1 MMDYEDREY
10 LTEEDLEDAAAWLE
24 AQTDR
29 EDWDAYGWEE

>member
-10 LTEEDLEDAAAWLE
+10 LTEEDLEDAAWLE

-29 EDWDAYGWEE
+29 EDWDVFGWEE